1 MAKKG
6 WEQVNSA
13 QLGALQV
20 LYIKWSAAGFASGQ
34 DERAV
39 RTARLAWASENVG
52 RSVSSFSDLTRDEAR
67 RLIDLLKTFLG
78 QKLTRPTSPWRRIRA
93 GVPAQQAGTSGRK
106 GVESTLV
113 QLSSADDLGRIAEVL
128 ERLGWSEERYR
139 KWLLS
144 ARSPLRGSDGTIRT
158 LADANRVYWALKA
171 MVVRCGR
178 WERTRAASVK
188 RTAA

>member
-6 WEQVNSA
+6 WEQVNRA

-20 LYIKWSAAGFASGQ
+20 LYMKWSAAGFAPDQ
-34 DERAV
+34 DEHA
-39 RTARLAWASENVG
+39 RTTRLAWASENVG

-78 QKLTRPTSPWRRIRA
+78 QKLTRPSSPWRRIRERI
-93 GVPAQQAGTSGRK
+93 PAQLAGTAGRK
-106 GVESTLV
+106 GIDSALV
-113 QLSSADDLGRIAEVL
+113 QLSSADDLARIAEVL
-128 ERLGWSEERYR
+128 ERLGWDEERCQ

-144 ARSPLRGSDGTIRT
+144 ARSPLRGSDRMIRT

-178 WERTRAASVK
+178 WEKTRTNSGDQ
-188 RTAA
+188 TAT

>member
-6 WEQVNSA
+6 WETVSRA

-20 LYIKWSAAGFASGQ
+20 LYSKWSAAGFASDQ
-34 DERAV
+34 DEHARS
-39 RTARLAWASENVG
+39 ARLVWASENVG

-78 QKLTRPTSPWRRIRA
+78 QKLTRPSNPWRRIREHI
-93 GVPAQQAGTSGRK
+93 PAQQAGMAGRK
-106 GVESTLV
+106 GIDSTLV
-113 QLSSADDLGRIAEVL
+113 QLSSTDDLARIGELL
-128 ERLGWSEERYR
+128 ERLEWSEEHYR

-144 ARSPLRGSDGTIRT
+144 ARSALPGSDGTIRT
-158 LADANRVYWALKA
+158 LAEANRVYWALKA

-178 WERTRAASVK
+178 WERTRTASGD